1 MATTTSNR
9 VRLTAGRVES
19 FTCPSGKS
27 QSFLWDTE
35 SPSLQVRAT
44 PTGRKTYAFEARLN
58 GDTIRVRIG
67 TTLEWTLGD
76 ARKRANEFKQ
86 LVDNGQDPREVQQQ
100 QRQDLEAS
108 KRQKAVEALTVGDV
122 WTEYLEARRPVWG
135 ERHYADHLKMSDAGG
150 RPAKRGKA
158 TGKDGTAP
166 TTLPGPVHA
175 LLGLKLKEL
184 TSGVIEA
191 WAAEQAK
198 TRTTYARLCWR
209 CLKVFLGWCAEQPKY
224 GPLLPTSNP
233 AKTKATREALGKAAV
248 KDDALL
254 REQLPAWF
262 AAVRQIGNP
271 TVSAY
276 LQTILLTGAR
286 PGEAVGLKWEDVN
299 TQWRGLTIRDKV
311 EGQRVIPLTPYVH
324 HLIAAL
330 PRRGQYVFASARA
343 DGPITRPTKTYAD
356 VCQVAGVAVTLH
368 GLRRSFGSLAEWL
381 EIPAGVTAQIMGH
394 KPSATAEKHYRVRP
408 LDLLR
413 VHHERIEAW
422 ILEQAGVQFDR
433 NATPG
438 KLALVA

>member
-1 MATTTSNR
+1 MATTAPTTSR
-9 VRLTAGRVES
+9 VRLTAGRVDS
-19 FTCPSGKS
+19 FTCPPGKS
-27 QSFLWDTE
+27 QAFLWDTD
-35 SPSLQVRAT
+35 SPSLQVRVT
-44 PTGRKTYAFEARLN
+44 PTGRKTYAFEDRLH
-58 GDTIRVRIG
+58 GGTIRVPIG
-67 TTLEWTLGD
+67 TTQEWTLGD
-76 ARKRANEFKQ
+76 ARKRANELKQ

-108 KRQKAVEALTVGDV
+108 KRQKAVEALTVGEV

-135 ERHYADHLKMSDAGG
+135 ERHYADHLKMAEAGG
-150 RPAKRGKA
+150 RPAKRGNA
-158 TGKDGTAP
+158 ITR
-166 TTLPGPVHA
+166 PGPVHP

-184 TSGVIEA
+184 KSDVIEA
-191 WAAEQAK
+191 WAVEQAK
-198 TRTTYARLCWR
+198 TRATYARLCWR
-209 CLKVFLGWCAEQPKY
+209 CLKVFLGWCAEHPRY
-224 GPLLPTSNP
+224 AALMPTSNP
-233 AKTKATREALGKAAV
+233 AKTKATREALGDATAKN
-248 KDDALL
+248 DALL

-262 AAVRQIGNP
+262 DAVRQIGNP

-286 PGEAVGLKWEDVN
+286 PGEVVELKWEDVN

-311 EGQRVIPLTPYVH
+311 EGQRVIPLTPYVWH
-324 HLIAAL
+324 IISAL
-330 PRRGQYVFASARA
+330 PRRNAYVFASATRA
-343 DGPITRPTKTYAD
+343 DGPITRPTQTYANA
-356 VCQVAGVAVTLH
+356 CQVAGVDVTLH

-413 VHHERIEAW
+413 VHHEVIEAW

>member
-1 MATTTSNR
+1 MATNTPTTNR
-9 VRLTAGRVES
+9 VRLTVGRVDS
-19 FTCPSGKS
+19 FACQPGKS
-27 QSFLWDTE
+27 QSFLWDTDA
-35 SPSLQVRAT
+35 PSLVLRAT
-44 PTGRKTYAFEARLN
+44 PGGRKTYAFEARLH
-58 GDTIRVRIG
+58 GTTIRVPIG
-67 TTLEWTLGD
+67 TTQEWTLGD
-76 ARKRANEFKQ
+76 ARKRANELKQ

-108 KRQKAVEALTVGDV
+108 KRQKAVEALTVGEV

-135 ERHYADHLKMSDAGG
+135 ERHYADHVKMADAGG
-150 RPAKRGKA
+150 RPAKRGKGI
-158 TGKDGTAP
+158 TQS
-166 TTLPGPVHA
+166 GPVHA

-191 WAAEQAK
+191 WAVEQAK
-198 TRTTYARLCWR
+198 TRPTQARLCWR
-209 CLKVFLGWCAEQPKY
+209 CLKVFLGWCMEHPRYAA
-224 GPLLPTSNP
+224 LMPTTNP
-233 AKTKATREALGKAAV
+233 AKTKATREALGEAAV

-254 REQLPAWF
+254 REQLSAWF
-262 AAVRQIGNP
+262 DAVRQIGNP

-286 PGEAVGLKWEDVN
+286 PGEIVELKWEDVN

-311 EGQRVIPLTPYVH
+311 EGQRVIPLTPYVWH
-324 HLIAAL
+324 IISAL
-330 PRRGQYVFASARA
+330 PRRNAYVFASATRA
-343 DGPITRPTKTYAD
+343 DAPITRPTQTYASA
-356 VCQVAGVAVTLH
+356 CQVAGVEVTLH

-413 VHHERIEAW
+413 VHHEVIEAW